1 MTDIADDNDARF
13 QAWLEK
19 VCARPMPSDK
29 IARVKTYA
37 RELAEGATEE
47 FWSANHLSQH
57 VRISP
62 TDRLTRLSKD
72 ETVSVEEILV
82 SPNWVRGFRR
92 GAYETRED
100 WHRHFLV
107 YVLRRW
113 DFECAKPALLRA
125 FGFINADNILAKSA
139 FDLLADSQPVNIF
152 ISYQRKSSSA
162 LGLLIVARMKAAGME
177 PFIDMA
183 LVPGEAW
190 HAGLQ
195 ERIKGYDALILLL
208 APETLTSEYVVREIE
223 WALEAKIEIIPVW
236 HGGFVYDSHDWR
248 GKVPDALDGYLAS
261 THAIRV
267 LEESASGYN
276 TAIVE
281 LLNRFGVTPD

>member
-1 MTDIADDNDARF
+1 MTDIADAKDARF
-13 QAWLEK
+13 QAWLDK

-29 IARVKTYA
+29 IARVKTFA

-57 VRISP
+57 VRLSP

-72 ETVSVEEILV
+72 EMVSIEEILV
-82 SPNWVRGFRR
+82 SPNWVRGFRKA
-92 GAYETRED
+92 AYEARED
-100 WHRHFLV
+100 WHRNFLS
-107 YVLRRW
+107 YVLHRW

-125 FGFINADNILAKSA
+125 YGFMNEGNILAKSA
-139 FDLLADSQPVNIF
+139 FDLLSESIPANIF
-152 ISYQRKSSSA
+152 ISYHRKSSSA
-162 LGLLIVARMKAAGME
+162 LGLLIVARMKAVGME

-190 HAGLQ
+190 NAGLQ
-195 ERIKGYDALILLL
+195 ERIRSYDALILLL

-223 WALEAKIEIIPVW
+223 WALEAGVEVIPLWHDTFAYKSEQWRDKIPAAVDE
-236 HGGFVYDSHDWR
+236 H
-248 GKVPDALDGYLAS
+248 LAR

-281 LLNRFGVTPD
+281 LLNHFGITPD